1 MNTLGVLRLAF
12 SVADH
17 QMLIAIRQTYHYLCV
32 MILQPILDNLKISAL
47 NQMQEQAFAATKNGN
62 DILVLA
68 PTGSGK
74 TLGFLLP
81 VLRNLNKETKGV
93 QCLIL
98 VPSREL
104 ALQIEQVFK
113 QMGSD
118 FKVNCCYGGHPIKT
132 ERNNLEQPPAVLIG
146 TPGRIAY
153 HLRHQNFDESTITT
167 LVLDEFDKAL
177 EFGFQED
184 MSTII
189 TALLS
194 LKQRM
199 LTSATPM
206 GDIPAFTG
214 LKNPIEVNFLK
225 DIQIAPDL
233 KLKKVLTT
241 AEDKLD
247 TLFQLICK
255 IGTKTTLIFC
265 NHRETVDRISDLLI
279 DKDLAHDIFH
289 GGMEQDERERAL
301 LKFRNGSIKILITTD
316 LAARGLDIPEVE
328 YIIHYQLP
336 YTEDAFLH
344 RNGRTARMNAKGT
357 AYLILAEDEKY
368 PFLKSDIEVEN
379 LKGTYKLPQD
389 SIWQTLYI
397 SAGKKDKVNKI
408 DIVGLLL
415 KKGGLQKE
423 DVGLIE
429 VKDQSSYVAIKRK
442 MVQSVIRKLTNERI
456 KNKKVKIE
464 TAM

>member
-1 MNTLGVLRLAF
+1 
-12 SVADH
+12 
-17 QMLIAIRQTYHYLCV
+17 MLEK
-32 MILQPILDNLKISAL
+32 ILEKLKITAL
-47 NQMQEQAFAATKNGN
+47 NDMQLTAVGVAKKGQ
-62 DILVLA
+62 DIVLLA

-74 TLGFLLP
+74 TLAFLLP
-81 VLRNLNKETKGV
+81 ILHNLKLLKKDQV
-93 QCLIL
+93 QALIL

-113 QMGSD
+113 QMSTG
-118 FKVNCCYGGHPIKT
+118 FKVNCCYGGHPVKT
-132 ERNNLEQPPAVLIG
+132 ERNNFEQPPAVLIG

-153 HLRHQNFDESTITT
+153 HLRHENFDESGINT

-184 MSTII
+184 MSYII
-189 TALLS
+189 KKLLS
-194 LKQRM
+194 LKQRI
-199 LTSATPM
+199 LTSATAM
-206 GDIPAFTG
+206 EAIPDFTG
-214 LKNPIEVNFLK
+214 IEKPTEIDYLK
-225 DIQIAPDL
+225 DVQVAPDL

-241 AEDKLD
+241 AADKLD

-255 IGTKTTLIFC
+255 IGERRTLIFC

-316 LAARGLDIPEVE
+316 LASRGLDIPEVE
-328 YIIHYQLP
+328 CIIHYQLP

-357 AYLILAEDEKY
+357 AYLVIADEEKY
-368 PFLKSDIEVEN
+368 PFLKEDIEVDN
-379 LKGTYKLPQD
+379 LKGSFKLPAD
-389 SIWQTLYI
+389 SEWQTLYI
-397 SAGKKDKVNKI
+397 AAGKKDKVNKI

-429 VKDQSSYVAIKRK
+429 VKDQSSYVAVKRK
-442 MVQSVIRKLTNERI
+442 MVGKLLAVLANERI

-464 TAM
+464 IAM

>member
-1 MNTLGVLRLAF
+1 MMV
-12 SVADH
+12 DK
-17 QMLIAIRQTYHYLCV
+17 
-32 MILQPILDNLKISAL
+32 ILEKLKITSL
-47 NQMQEQAFAATKNGN
+47 NEMQQAAVSAATG
-62 DILVLA
+62 DRDLVLLA

-74 TLGFLLP
+74 TLAFLIP
-81 VLRNLNKETKGV
+81 VLNQLRSDVKGV
-93 QCLIL
+93 QALIL

-104 ALQIEQVFK
+104 ALQIEQVFR
-113 QMGSD
+113 QMGTG
-118 FKVNCCYGGHPIKT
+118 FKVNCCYGGHAVKI
-132 ERNNLEQPPAVLIG
+132 ERNNLEQPPAVLVG

-153 HLRHQNFDESTITT
+153 HLRKENFDESSITT

-184 MSTII
+184 MSYVIGQ
-189 TALLS
+189 LLS
-194 LKQRM
+194 LKQRI
-199 LTSATPM
+199 LTSATAM
-206 GDIPAFTG
+206 EQIPDFTG
-214 LKNPIEVNFLK
+214 VDRPAEIDFLK
-225 DIQIAPDL
+225 DVKVAPDL
-233 KLKKVLTT
+233 KLKKVETT
-241 AEDKLD
+241 AADKLD

-255 IGTKTTLIFC
+255 IGTQRILIFC

-316 LAARGLDIPEVE
+316 LAARGLDIPEVDA
-328 YIIHYQLP
+328 IVHYQLP

-357 AYLILAEDEKY
+357 AYLVIAEDEKY
-368 PFLKSDIEVEN
+368 PFLKSDIEVES
-379 LKGTYKLPQD
+379 LKGKFVLPAD
-389 SIWQTLYI
+389 SEWQTLYI
-397 SAGKKDKVNKI
+397 AAGKKDKVNKI

-442 MVQSVIRKLTNERI
+442 MVGRVLSALSNERI

-464 TAM
+464 IAM

>member
-1 MNTLGVLRLAF
+1 MVEK
-12 SVADH
+12 
-17 QMLIAIRQTYHYLCV
+17 
-32 MILQPILDNLKISAL
+32 ILEKLKITSL
-47 NQMQEQAFAATKNGN
+47 NEMQQASLAATGKGS
-62 DILVLA
+62 DVVLLA

-74 TLGFLLP
+74 TLGFLFPL
-81 VLRNLNKETKGV
+81 LNNLNANVKGV
-93 QCLIL
+93 QALVL

-113 QMGSD
+113 QMGTG
-118 FKVNCCYGGHPIKT
+118 FKVNCCYGGHPVKT

-153 HLRHQNFDESTITT
+153 HLRHENFDESPIHT

-177 EFGFQED
+177 EFGFQQD
-184 MSTII
+184 MAYII
-189 TALLS
+189 AKLLS
-194 LKQRM
+194 LKQRI
-199 LTSATPM
+199 LTSATAM
-206 GDIPAFTG
+206 EQIPDFTG
-214 LKNPIEVNFLK
+214 VKNAVEIDFLK
-225 DIQIAPDL
+225 DVKVAPDL

-241 AEDKLD
+241 AADKLD

-255 IGTKTTLIFC
+255 IGHKTTLIFC

-316 LAARGLDIPEVE
+316 LASRGLDIPEVE
-328 YIIHYQLP
+328 CIIHYQLP

-357 AYLILAEDEKY
+357 AYLVIADDEKY
-368 PFLKSDIEVEN
+368 PFLKADIETEN
-379 LKGTYKLPQD
+379 LKGNFALPKD
-389 SIWQTLYI
+389 SQWQTLYI
-397 SAGKKDKVNKI
+397 AAGKKDKVNKI

-415 KKGGLQKE
+415 KKGGLEKD

-429 VKDQSSYVAIKRK
+429 VKDTASYVAVKRN
-442 MVQSVIRKLTNERI
+442 MVGRVLSALANEKI

-464 TAM
+464 VAM

>member
-1 MNTLGVLRLAF
+1 MVEKVLE
-12 SVADH
+12 
-17 QMLIAIRQTYHYLCV
+17 
-32 MILQPILDNLKISAL
+32 NLKIASL
-47 NQMQEQAFAATKNGN
+47 NEMQQASIAAWKKGG
-62 DILVLA
+62 DVVLLA

-74 TLGFLLP
+74 TIGFLLP
-81 VLRNLNKETKGV
+81 ILNNLKPEVKGV
-93 QCLIL
+93 QALVL

-104 ALQIEQVFK
+104 ALQIETVFK
-113 QMGSD
+113 QMATG
-118 FKVNCCYGGHPIKT
+118 FKVNCCYGGHPVRT

-153 HLRHQNFDESTITT
+153 HLRHENFDESTIST
-167 LVLDEFDKAL
+167 LILDEFDKAL

-184 MSTII
+184 MSYII
-189 TALLS
+189 HKLLS
-194 LKQRM
+194 LKQRL
-199 LTSATPM
+199 LTSATAM
-206 GDIPAFTG
+206 EEIPGFTG
-214 LKNPIEVNFLK
+214 VSKPTEINFLK
-225 DIQIAPDL
+225 DVKVVPDL

-247 TLFQLICK
+247 TLLKLICK
-255 IGTKTTLIFC
+255 IGNKNTLIFC

-316 LAARGLDIPEVE
+316 LASRGLDIPEVQC
-328 YIIHYQLP
+328 IIHYQLP

-357 AYLILAEDEKY
+357 AYLIVADDETY
-368 PFLKSDIEVEN
+368 PFLKADIETEN
-379 LKGTYKLPQD
+379 LKGNFVLPGD
-389 SIWQTLYI
+389 SEWQTLYI
-397 SAGKKDKVNKI
+397 AAGKKDKVNKI

-429 VKDQSSYVAIKRK
+429 VKDQSSYVAVKRNMINRILKSLANEKIKG
-442 MVQSVIRKLTNERI
+442 
-456 KNKKVKIE
+456 KKVKIE
-464 TAM
+464 VAM

>member
-1 MNTLGVLRLAF
+1 MMVEKVL
-12 SVADH
+12 S
-17 QMLIAIRQTYHYLCV
+17 
-32 MILQPILDNLKISAL
+32 NLKIASL
-47 NQMQEQAFAATKNGN
+47 NDMQQASVAAADKGK
-62 DILVLA
+62 DFVLLA

-74 TLGFLLP
+74 TVGFLLP
-81 VLRNLNKETKGV
+81 LLKNLKPQIKGV
-93 QCLIL
+93 QALIL

-113 QMGSD
+113 LMGTG
-118 FKVNCCYGGHPIKT
+118 FKVNCCYGGHPVRT
-132 ERNNLEQPPAVLIG
+132 EKNNFEEPPAVLIG

-153 HLRHQNFDESTITT
+153 HLRKENFDESTITT

-184 MSTII
+184 MAYII
-189 TALLS
+189 GKMLS
-194 LKQRM
+194 LKQRI
-199 LTSATPM
+199 LTSATTM
-206 GDIPAFTG
+206 DAIPDFTG
-214 LKNPIEVNFLK
+214 VDQPVHINFLK
-225 DIQIAPDL
+225 DVKVAPDL
-233 KLKKVLTT
+233 KLKKIIAT

-247 TLFQLICK
+247 VLFDLICK
-255 IGTKTTLIFC
+255 LGNKTMLIFC

-301 LKFRNGSIKILITTD
+301 LKFRNSSIKILITTD
-316 LAARGLDIPEVE
+316 LASRGLDIPEVE

-357 AYLILAEDEKY
+357 AYLIMTDEEKY
-368 PFLKSDIEVEN
+368 PFLKADIETEV
-379 LKGTYKLPQD
+379 LKGNYQLPKD
-389 SIWQTLYI
+389 SQWQTLYI
-397 SAGKKDKVNKI
+397 AAGKKDKVNKI

-415 KKGGLQKE
+415 KKGGLQKD

-429 VKDQSSYVAIKRK
+429 VKDQSSYVAIKRS
-442 MVQSVIRKLTNERI
+442 MVQKVLNSLSAEKI

-464 TAM
+464 VAM

>member
-1 MNTLGVLRLAF
+1 MV
-12 SVADH
+12 DK
-17 QMLIAIRQTYHYLCV
+17 
-32 MILQPILDNLKISAL
+32 ILEKLKIASLNEIQTAALASA
-47 NQMQEQAFAATKNGN
+47 KKGS
-62 DILVLA
+62 DLVLLA

-74 TLGFLLP
+74 TLAFLIP
-81 VLRNLNKETKGV
+81 VLNKLKSDVKGV
-93 QCLIL
+93 QALVL

-113 QMGSD
+113 QMGTG
-118 FKVNCCYGGHPIKT
+118 FKVNCCYGGHAVRT
-132 ERNNLEQPPAVLIG
+132 ERNNFEQPPALLIG

-153 HLRHQNFDESTITT
+153 HLRHENFDESGINT

-184 MSTII
+184 MSYII
-189 TALLS
+189 GNLRS
-194 LKQRM
+194 LNQRI
-199 LTSATPM
+199 LTSATAM
-206 GDIPAFTG
+206 EEIPAFT
-214 LKNPIEVNFLK
+214 KIDQPVEIDFLK
-225 DIQIAPDL
+225 DVKVAPDL
-233 KLKKVLTT
+233 KLKKVETT
-241 AEDKLD
+241 AADKLD

-255 IGTKTTLIFC
+255 IGDQRTLIFC

-328 YIIHYQLP
+328 CIIHYQLP

-357 AYLILAEDEKY
+357 AYLVIADDEKY
-368 PFLKSDIEVEN
+368 PFLKQDIEIES
-379 LKGTYKLPQD
+379 LKGKFALPKD
-389 SIWQTLYI
+389 SEWQTLYI
-397 SAGKKDKVNKI
+397 AAGKKDKINKI

-429 VKDQSSYVAIKRK
+429 VKDQTSYVAIKRK
-442 MVQSVIRKLTNERI
+442 MVGKVLSALANERI

-464 TAM
+464 IAM

>member
-1 MNTLGVLRLAF
+1 MTVEKILG
-12 SVADH
+12 
-17 QMLIAIRQTYHYLCV
+17 
-32 MILQPILDNLKISAL
+32 NLKISSLNDMQHTAL
-47 NQMQEQAFAATKNGN
+47 AAAKKGS
-62 DILVLA
+62 DLLLLA

-74 TLGFLLP
+74 TIAFLIP
-81 VLRNLNKETKGV
+81 VFHRLSSAAKGV
-93 QCLIL
+93 QALIM

-113 QMGSD
+113 QMGTG
-118 FKVNCCYGGHPIKT
+118 FKVNCCYGGHAVKT
-132 ERNNLEQPPAVLIG
+132 ERNNFEEPPAVLIG

-153 HLRHQNFDESTITT
+153 HLRHENFDESGVKT

-184 MSTII
+184 MAYII
-189 TALLS
+189 GKLLS
-194 LKQRM
+194 LEQRF
-199 LTSATPM
+199 LTSATAM
-206 GDIPAFTG
+206 EEIPAFTG
-214 LKNPIEVNFLK
+214 VTKPVEIDFLK
-225 DIQIAPDL
+225 DVKSAPDL
-233 KLKKVLTT
+233 RLMKVKST
-241 AEDKLD
+241 AEDKLY
-247 TLFQLICK
+247 TLFKLICK
-255 IGTKTTLIFC
+255 IGDKTTLIFC

-316 LAARGLDIPEVE
+316 LASRGLDIPEVE

-336 YTEDAFLH
+336 YTADAFVH

-357 AYLILAEDEKY
+357 SYLMLTDEEKY
-368 PFLKSDIEVEN
+368 PFLSDDIKTEALDGDYE
-379 LKGTYKLPQD
+379 LPKD
-389 SIWQTLYI
+389 SQWQTLYI
-397 SAGKKDKVNKI
+397 AAGKKDKVNKI

-429 VKDQSSYVAIKRK
+429 VKDQSSYVAVKRK
-442 MVQSVIRKLTNERI
+442 MVGRVLSALANERI

-464 TAM
+464 VAM

>member
-1 MNTLGVLRLAF
+1 
-12 SVADH
+12 
-17 QMLIAIRQTYHYLCV
+17 MLEK
-32 MILQPILDNLKISAL
+32 ILEKLKITAL
-47 NQMQEQAFAATKNGN
+47 NDMQLAAVGAAKKGD
-62 DILVLA
+62 DIVLLA

-74 TLGFLLP
+74 TLAFLLP
-81 VLRNLNKETKGV
+81 VLSALENFDKHRV
-93 QCLIL
+93 QALIL

-104 ALQIEQVFK
+104 ALQIEQVFR
-113 QMGSD
+113 QMGTG

-132 ERNNLEQPPAVLIG
+132 ERNNFEQAPSVLIG

-153 HLRHQNFDESTITT
+153 HLRHQNFDESGVTT

-177 EFGFQED
+177 EFGFKED
-184 MSTII
+184 MSYII
-189 TALLS
+189 GKLLS
-194 LKQRM
+194 LKQRI
-199 LTSATPM
+199 LTSATAM
-206 GDIPAFTG
+206 EEIPDFTG
-214 LKNPIEVNFLK
+214 VKKPVEIDFLK
-225 DIQIAPDL
+225 DVKVAPDL

-241 AEDKLD
+241 AADKLD

-255 IGTKTTLIFC
+255 IGNRTTLIFC

-316 LAARGLDIPEVE
+316 LASRGLDIPEVE
-328 YIIHYQLP
+328 CIIHYQLP
-336 YTEDAFLH
+336 YSEDAFLH

-357 AYLILAEDEKY
+357 AYLVIADDEKY
-368 PFLKSDIEVEN
+368 PFLKNDIETEN
-379 LKGTYKLPQD
+379 LKGNFNIPKD
-389 SIWQTLYI
+389 SDWQTLYI
-397 SAGKKDKVNKI
+397 AAGKKDKVNKI

-442 MVQSVIRKLTNERI
+442 MVDNVLSALSNERI

-464 TAM
+464 IAM

>member
-1 MNTLGVLRLAF
+1 MVEK
-12 SVADH
+12 
-17 QMLIAIRQTYHYLCV
+17 
-32 MILQPILDNLKISAL
+32 ILEKLKIASL
-47 NQMQEQAFAATKNGN
+47 NQMQLDTLAASERGS
-62 DILVLA
+62 DVVLLA

-81 VLRNLNKETKGV
+81 ILNNLSSNAKSV
-93 QCLIL
+93 QAVIL

-104 ALQIEQVFK
+104 ALQIEMVFR
-113 QMGSD
+113 QMSTG
-118 FKVNCCYGGHPIKT
+118 FKVNCCYGGHPVKT
-132 ERNNLEQPPAVLIG
+132 ERNNFEQPPAVLIG

-153 HLRHQNFDESTITT
+153 HLRRENFDESAVTT

-184 MSTII
+184 MSYII
-189 TALLS
+189 GKLLS
-194 LKQRM
+194 LKQRL
-199 LTSATPM
+199 LTSATSM
-206 GDIPAFTG
+206 EEIPGFTG
-214 LKNPIEVNFLK
+214 VSSPVKINYLQNAAV
-225 DIQIAPDL
+225 APDL
-233 KLKKVLTT
+233 KLKRVTTT
-241 AEDKLD
+241 AEDKLE
-247 TLFQLICK
+247 TLLKLICK
-255 IGTKTTLIFC
+255 IGDKNMLIFC

-279 DKDLAHDIFH
+279 DQELAHDIFH

-316 LAARGLDIPEVE
+316 LASRGLDIPEVAC
-328 YIIHYQLP
+328 IIHYQLP

-357 AYLILAEDEKY
+357 AYLIIADDEKY
-368 PFLKSDIEVEN
+368 PFLKNDIETEN
-379 LKGTYKLPQD
+379 LKGDFKLPKD
-389 SIWQTLYI
+389 SEWQTLYI
-397 SAGKKDKVNKI
+397 AAGKKDKINKI

-429 VKDQSSYVAIKRK
+429 VKDQASYVAVKRK
-442 MVQSVIRKLTNERI
+442 MVHRILSALGTEKI

-464 TAM
+464 IAM

>member
-1 MNTLGVLRLAF
+1 MTAEQILG
-12 SVADH
+12 
-17 QMLIAIRQTYHYLCV
+17 
-32 MILQPILDNLKISAL
+32 NLKITNL
-47 NQMQEQAFAATKNGN
+47 NEMQQASVAAASKGN
-62 DILVLA
+62 DIVLLA

-74 TLGFLLP
+74 TIGFLLP
-81 VLRNLNKETKGV
+81 VYDHLISEKKGIQALV
-93 QCLIL
+93 L

-113 QMGSD
+113 SMGTG
-118 FKVNCCYGGHPIKT
+118 FKVNCCYGGHPVRT
-132 ERNNLEQPPAVLIG
+132 EKHNFEEPAALLIG

-153 HLRHQNFDESTITT
+153 HLGKENFDESSITT

-184 MSTII
+184 MAYII
-189 TALLS
+189 GKLRS
-194 LKQRM
+194 LNQRI
-199 LTSATPM
+199 LTSATKM
-206 GDIPAFTG
+206 DKIPDFTG
-214 LKNPIEVNFLK
+214 LTKPIEVNFLK
-225 DIQIAPDL
+225 DLKVAPDL

-247 TLFQLICK
+247 TLFDLICK
-255 IGTKTTLIFC
+255 IGYKTTLIFC

-279 DKDLAHDIFH
+279 DKDLVHDVFH

-301 LKFRNGSIKILITTD
+301 LKFRNGSVKILITTD
-316 LAARGLDIPEVE
+316 LASRGLDIPEVE

-357 AYLILAEDEKY
+357 AYLMVSEGEKY
-368 PFLKSDIEVEN
+368 PFLSDSMEVET
-379 LKGTYKLPQD
+379 LKGNYVVPMD
-389 SIWQTLYI
+389 SQWQTLYI
-397 SAGKKDKVNKI
+397 AAGKKDKVNKI

-429 VKDQSSYVAIKRK
+429 VKDQTSYVAVKRS
-442 MVQSVIRKLTNERI
+442 MVDKLLSKLAGEKI

-464 TAM
+464 VSM

>member
-1 MNTLGVLRLAF
+1 MMVEKVLG
-12 SVADH
+12 
-17 QMLIAIRQTYHYLCV
+17 
-32 MILQPILDNLKISAL
+32 NLKIASL
-47 NQMQEQAFAATKNGN
+47 NEMQLAAIAATAKGK
-62 DILVLA
+62 DVVLLA

-81 VLRNLNKETKGV
+81 VLKNLDAATKGV
-93 QCLIL
+93 QALIL

-113 QMGSD
+113 QMGTG
-118 FKVNCCYGGHPIKT
+118 FKVNCCYGGHPVKT
-132 ERNNLEQPPAVLIG
+132 ERNNFEQPPAVLIG

-153 HLRHQNFDESTITT
+153 HLRKENFDESSITT

-184 MSTII
+184 MAYII
-189 TALLS
+189 GNMRS

-199 LTSATPM
+199 LTSATQM
-206 GDIPAFTG
+206 EAIPDFTG
-214 LKNPIEVNFLK
+214 LKSSVEINFLK
-225 DIQIAPDL
+225 DVKVAPDL
-233 KLKKVLTT
+233 KLKKVMTT

-247 TLFQLICK
+247 TLFELICK
-255 IGTKTTLIFC
+255 IGNKTTLIFC

-316 LAARGLDIPEVE
+316 LASRGLDIPEVE

-357 AYLILAEDEKY
+357 SYLMMTEEDKY
-368 PFLKSDIEVEN
+368 PFLKSDIEIEK
-379 LKGTYKLPQD
+379 LKGNYQLPKD
-389 SIWQTLYI
+389 SQWQTLYI
-397 SAGKKDKVNKI
+397 AAGKKDKVNKI

-415 KKGGLQKE
+415 KKGGLEKD

-429 VKDQSSYVAIKRK
+429 VKDQSSYVAVKRS
-442 MVQSVIRKLTNERI
+442 MVPKILAALANEKI

-464 TAM
+464 VAM